1 MMVKGL
7 IFLIEQNIFLYLE
20 CLSCLINKA
29 SLFQASYGR
38 LEMFTMPLHSNEKLQ

>member
-7 IFLIEQNIFLYLE
+7 ILNRTKYFPYLG
-20 CLSCLINKA
+20 CLSCLNNKA

-38 LEMFTMPLHSNEKLQ
+38 LEMFAMPLHSNEKLQ